1 MKKTGRTGLHRFGTL
16 LILTGFLLVA
26 GGIGLVL
33 YNLWDNDRAGRA
45 ADAIQEEIDSELEK
59 MPVEN
64 APVPL
69 AGGNKQ
75 DDESWLSGQKMQT
88 MLIDGN
94 QYIGTLEI
102 PSLGIRLPVLDRW
115 NYGLLKISP
124 CLYSGSYYTDD
135 MVICGHNYQKHFSP
149 IKGIAIDADVYFIT
163 AQKVI
168 YHYKVCNRET
178 VKPTAVDQM
187 IRNWNNGDPEFEQ
200 LEDWDLT
207 LFTCN
212 TGGQTRCA
220 VRCIRAE

>member
-1 MKKTGRTGLHRFGTL
+1 MKKTERAGLRRFGTL
-16 LILTGFLLVA
+16 LILAGLLLAA

-45 ADAIQEEIDSELEK
+45 ADAIQDEIDSELEK

-69 AGGNKQ
+69 AGRNKQ
-75 DDESWLSGQKMQT
+75 DDESWLSGQTMPT

-115 NYGLLKISP
+115 NYELLKISP

-135 MVICGHNYQKHFSP
+135 MVICGHNYQRHFSP

-178 VKPTAVDQM
+178 VKPTAVEQM
-187 IRNWNNGDPEFEQ
+187 ILNWNNGDSEFEQ
-200 LEDWDLT
+200 FEDWDLT

>member
-1 MKKTGRTGLHRFGTL
+1 MKKTGRTGFHRFGTL

-45 ADAIQEEIDSELEK
+45 ADAIQDEIDSELEK

-64 APVPL
+64 APVPVS
-69 AGGNKQ
+69 GRNKK
-75 DDESWLSGQKMQT
+75 DDESWLSGQEMPT

-94 QYIGTLEI
+94 RYIGTLEI
-102 PSLGIRLPVLDRW
+102 PSLGLRLPVLDHW
-115 NYGLLKISP
+115 NYELLKISP

-135 MVICGHNYQKHFSP
+135 MVICAHNYQKHFSP

-163 AQKVI
+163 AEKVI
-168 YHYKVCNRET
+168 YHYTVCNRET
-178 VKPTAVDQM
+178 VQPTAVDQM
-187 IRNWNNGDPEFEQ
+187 IRNMNNGDSELEL

>member
-1 MKKTGRTGLHRFGTL
+1 MKKTERAGLRRFGTL
-16 LILTGFLLVA
+16 LILAGLLLAA

-45 ADAIQEEIDSELEK
+45 ADAIQDEIDSELEK

-69 AGGNKQ
+69 TGGNKQ
-75 DDESWLSGQKMQT
+75 DDESWLSGQTMPT

-94 QYIGTLEI
+94 RYIGTLEI
-102 PSLGIRLPVLDRW
+102 PSLGIRLPVLDHW
-115 NYGLLKISP
+115 DYGLLKISP

-135 MVICGHNYQKHFSP
+135 MVICGHNYQRHFSP

-168 YHYKVCNRET
+168 YHYTVCNRET
-178 VKPTAVDQM
+178 VNPTAVDQM
-187 IRNWNNGDPEFEQ
+187 IRNWNNGDSEFEQ
-200 LEDWDLT
+200 FEDWDLT

>member
-1 MKKTGRTGLHRFGTL
+1 MKKTERAGLRRFGTL
-16 LILTGFLLVA
+16 LILAGLLLAA
-26 GGIGLVL
+26 GGMGLVL

-45 ADAIQEEIDSELEK
+45 ADAIQDEIDSELEK

-69 AGGNKQ
+69 AGRNKQ
-75 DDESWLSGQKMQT
+75 DDESWLSGQKMPT

-115 NYGLLKISP
+115 NYELLKISP

-135 MVICGHNYQKHFSP
+135 MVICGHNYQRHFSP